1 MAESSN
7 LKKTN
12 LSQQDSSNPAFD
24 SLLKKAKKYLD
35 KDQIQI
41 LFNLGVIG
49 LVLDSQISEKK
60 IINKFNDNLVNL
72 NTDKKKSN
80 SVPDLSSNLSSSPI
94 EDDFDD

>member
-35 KDQIQI
+35 KDQISM
-41 LFNLGVIG
+41 L
-49 LVLDSQISEKK
+49 KK
-60 IINKFNDNLVNL
+60 AYEFSFL
-72 NTDKKKSN
+72 NHKGQ
-80 SVPDLSSNLSSSPI
+80 LL
-94 EDDFDD
+94 

>member
-35 KDQIQI
+35 KDQISM
-41 LFNLGVIG
+41 L
-49 LVLDSQISEKK
+49 KK
-60 IINKFNDNLVNL
+60 AYEF
-72 NTDKKKSN
+72 SFE
-80 SVPDLSSNLSSSPI
+80 S
-94 EDDFDD
+94 